1 MSATQL
7 YGNLTII
14 ILSLF
19 MKRTKGLKDLL
30 THVITEILYTL
41 FVGIWTLIRKTPMT
55 RTNQKGIQSLQL
67 QEKTVCQ
74 KEGS

>member
-19 MKRTKGLKDLL
+19 MKQTKGLKDLL
-30 THVITEILYTL
+30 THVITEI
-41 FVGIWTLIRKTPMT
+41 
-55 RTNQKGIQSLQL
+55 
-67 QEKTVCQ
+67 
-74 KEGS
+74 

>member
-19 MKRTKGLKDLL
+19 MKRTKGLKDLR
-30 THVITEILYTL
+30 THVITEI
-41 FVGIWTLIRKTPMT
+41 
-55 RTNQKGIQSLQL
+55 
-67 QEKTVCQ
+67 
-74 KEGS
+74 